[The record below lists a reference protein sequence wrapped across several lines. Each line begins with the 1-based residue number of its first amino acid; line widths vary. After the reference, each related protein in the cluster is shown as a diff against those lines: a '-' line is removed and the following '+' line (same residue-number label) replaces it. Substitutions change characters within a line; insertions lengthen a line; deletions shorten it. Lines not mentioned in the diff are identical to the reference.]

1 MLFFDVIG
9 ELYESAIQYVR
20 AVDQSQIY
28 TIILNQCISFLKN
41 KFLIL
46 KLIPASM
53 IQRVQSIYLLLIII
67 FSVGLVFVF
76 KLWETL
82 DSAIFAFDLFADE
95 NRLAKLIPVFFSAS
109 GIIALISLFKFKNRQ
124 LQFVLGRII
133 ILINLFLLGILI
145 YLSLNLP
152 GEVSSEK
159 GIGMFIPIIVVLFSV
174 LANKA
179 IKKDE
184 DLVKSVD
191 RLR

>member
-1 MLFFDVIG
+1 
-9 ELYESAIQYVR
+9 
-20 AVDQSQIY
+20 
-28 TIILNQCISFLKN
+28 
-41 KFLIL
+41 
-46 KLIPASM
+46 M
-53 IQRVQSIYLLLIII
+53 IQRVQSIYLLLITI

-76 KLWETL
+76 KLWESPGSTK
-82 DSAIFAFDLFADE
+82 FAFDLFADE
-95 NRLAKLIPVFFSAS
+95 NMLAKLIPVFFSAS
-109 GIIALISLFKFKNRQ
+109 GIIALISLFQFKNRQ

-159 GIGMFIPIIVVLFSV
+159 GIGMFIPIFVVLFSV

>member
-1 MLFFDVIG
+1 
-9 ELYESAIQYVR
+9 
-20 AVDQSQIY
+20 
-28 TIILNQCISFLKN
+28 
-41 KFLIL
+41 
-46 KLIPASM
+46 M
-53 IQRVQSIYLLLIII
+53 IQRIQSIYLAI
-67 FSVGLVFVF
+67 VFALSAILPLVF
-76 KLWETL
+76 KLWD
-82 DSAIFAFDLFADE
+82 DSKKEVYALELLSDLSII
-95 NRLAKLIPVFFSAS
+95 AKLVPVFF
-109 GIIALISLFKFKNRQ
+109 LISALLAIVSIFKYKKRQ

-145 YLSLNLP
+145 YLSLNIP

-159 GIGMFIPIIVVLFSV
+159 GIGMFIPVVAILFAV